1 MNETNDVNDTPG
13 TTCCQCYDATTG
25 LAKLAEGEGI
35 EPSTFRWRGFQ
46 DRVSTL
52 LATLQNLVPPV
63 GFEPTA
69 SGLQNHCSTTE
80 LQGRKLEILSGPSP
94 GLCGS
99 THSGQDLHGG
109 PTFTA
114 TPLDGA
120 YTQRQTETRCPV
132 GELEKPPHF

>member
-1 MNETNDVNDTPG
+1 MERRAPHAASVTMPR
-13 TTCCQCYDATTG
+13 TG

-80 LQGRKLEILSGPSP
+80 LQG
-94 GLCGS
+94 
-99 THSGQDLHGG
+99 QDWI
-109 PTFTA
+109 PIA
-114 TPLDGA
+114 S
-120 YTQRQTETRCPV
+120 
-132 GELEKPPHF
+132 